1 MVEACIVLPVNPG
14 AQLFPFLYSVWFNCG
29 GGGGGRNL
37 ACENIS
43 GGVQSDCRV
52 FKKNNFPTLLQGLSL
67 SVVHM
72 ALDA

>member
-14 AQLFPFLYSVWFNCG
+14 AQLFPFLYSVWLNCG
-29 GGGGGRNL
+29 GGVGRYL

-43 GGVQSDCRV
+43 GEVQSDCRV